1 MSKKIW
7 ALRHLI
13 YSFDIKILE
22 TVCRSKIIGLRYSA
36 CGVHLNVVDPGGDG
50 EVNAEDD
57 DEHQQ
62 ADEEEQPVLPP
73 KLYTCRHKTVTSRPR
88 LATTQTQAKQNKIC
102 WIHLEQTAQKSF
114 LNFCCIGYFGRYE
127 TNQAF
132 MPGFGML

>member
-73 KLYTCRHKTVTSRPR
+73 KLYTCRHNTVTSR
-88 LATTQTQAKQNKIC
+88 ASN
-102 WIHLEQTAQKSF
+102 E
-114 LNFCCIGYFGRYE
+114 GYPKVRNHEEGPY
-127 TNQAF
+127 
-132 MPGFGML
+132 